1 MVTAIHIEIDA
12 LFFLLL
18 CVIAYQ
24 SARNVSQQMS
34 RVLFRY
40 TVYGIMFSLAL
51 DILWLLVDGK
61 LFPGAS
67 WINAVVNALFMAS
80 GVIIGGLWY
89 LYVLETLGFR
99 LRRKLVCAVMAPG
112 AVFTLLNLITIGTG
126 WIFYIDE
133 ANLYQR
139 GPLFWLQ
146 EAAALAVL
154 LIPLIHIV
162 IRLLDRRGD
171 VPRRSVVKLLR
182 FYIIPVVG
190 MLATLPFPGMPGT
203 WTCAAASVILM
214 YMDDQ
219 DGEISRDSLTGL
231 NNRKTL
237 PSAFADYSRMTDAKT
252 GLFLFMIDLNEF
264 KKINDTH
271 GHPTGDRA
279 LVETAG
285 ILRSAAAGRRA
296 LIARVG
302 GDEFLILGMF
312 SSSEEAETF
321 RRRLV
326 ERFDTFNAE
335 NDRPYRLSAGVGF
348 AAYTPGQ
355 SLNQLMAEADAKLY
369 AQKAT
374 EKKTRSA

>member
-18 CVIAYQ
+18 CVIAFQ

-61 LFPGAS
+61 QFAGAA
-67 WINAVVNALFMAS
+67 WMNAVINALYLAS
-80 GVIIGGLWY
+80 GVAIGGLWY
-89 LYVLETLGFR
+89 LYVLETLGIR
-99 LRRKLVCAVMAPG
+99 LKRPLVCLVMAPG

-133 ANLYQR
+133 SNFYQR

-146 EAAALAVL
+146 EAAAIAVL
-154 LIPLIHIV
+154 LIPLIHII
-162 IRLLDRRGD
+162 IRLLDRRPG
-171 VPRRSVVKLLR
+171 VPRRNVVKLLR

-190 MLATLPFPGMPGT
+190 MLATLPFAGMPGT

-237 PSAFADYSRMTDAKT
+237 SSAFAEYSRAVDEKT

-264 KKINDTH
+264 KKINDTL
-271 GHPTGDRA
+271 GHPTGDQA
-279 LVETAG
+279 LTETAG
-285 ILRSAAAGRRA
+285 ILRKASGGRRA
-296 LIARVG
+296 LVARVG
-302 GDEFLILGMF
+302 GDEFLIMGLF
-312 SSSEEAETF
+312 SDGGEAEAF
-321 RRRLV
+321 RRKLKDSF
-326 ERFDTFNAE
+326 ERFNTE

-348 AAYTPGQ
+348 AAYAPGQ
-355 SLNQLMAEADAKLY
+355 SLDSLIAAADEELY
-369 AQKAT
+369 KQKNE
-374 EKKTRSA
+374 EKTLRGA